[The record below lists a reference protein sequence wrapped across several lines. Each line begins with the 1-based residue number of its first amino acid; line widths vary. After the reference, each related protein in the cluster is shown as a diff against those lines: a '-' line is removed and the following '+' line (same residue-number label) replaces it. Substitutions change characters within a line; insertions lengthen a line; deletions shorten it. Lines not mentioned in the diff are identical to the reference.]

1 MPSPGRATA
10 KVVVCVSVSWRSSL
24 TTTKSIET
32 LTAEAAGSHGHGL
45 KRVLG
50 PWRLI
55 MLGIGDIIGAG
66 IFVLTG
72 LAAAQ
77 YAGPGILVSFVMAA
91 VACGFAALCYSEF
104 AAMIPISGSA
114 YTYAYATL
122 GELAAWIIGCLL
134 TLEYAVGPS
143 AVAVGWSGYVVS
155 LLRDLGV
162 VVPPAL
168 TAPPGT
174 VLVETAPRHWE
185 VLANVT
191 ERLAAQGIDPS
202 TLAHETGLFNALAAA
217 IVLVMTA
224 VLVRGIQ
231 ESANLNAVI
240 VVVKVAV
247 VLVFIGAGA
256 LYVRAEHWTPFIP
269 PNTGEFGRYGYT
281 GIVRGAAVVFFAYMG
296 FDAVTTA
303 AQEARN
309 PQRDLPIGILGS
321 LAGCAILY
329 MLVAIV
335 LTGLVPYTALNVP
348 DPIAVGVDATGLR
361 WLSPLV
367 KLGAIAGLSTV
378 ILVGMLAQSRI
389 FFTMAHDGLLPP
401 WVGRLH
407 PRFRTPHLVT
417 LVTGV
422 VMATLAAVTP
432 IGVLGELVSMGTLLT
447 FVIVCAGIIILRRTR
462 PDLPRPFRT
471 PWSPV
476 VPALGILTCGYLM
489 SGLPA
494 DTWLRLLAWMGAAT
508 LVYLGYGRRHS
519 KARLAAVGAT
529 RGG

>member
-1 MPSPGRATA
+1 M
-10 KVVVCVSVSWRSSL
+10 SWRTSL
-24 TTTKSIET
+24 TATKSIEA
-32 LTAEAAGSHGHGL
+32 LAAEASGAHAHSL

-50 PWRLI
+50 PGRLI

-91 VACGFAALCYSEF
+91 VACAFAALCYSEF

-122 GELAAWIIGCLL
+122 GEYAAWMIGCLM

-143 AVAVGWSGYVVS
+143 AVAVGWSGYVLS
-155 LLRDLGV
+155 LLRDVGIA
-162 VVPPAL
+162 VPAAL

-174 VLVETAPRHWE
+174 VLVETSPQHWE
-185 VLANVT
+185 VLANVAS
-191 ERLAAQGIDPS
+191 RLAAQGIDPA
-202 TLAHETGLFNALAAA
+202 TLAHTTGLFNVLAAG

-224 VLVRGIQ
+224 VLVVGVH

-240 VVVKVAV
+240 VVVKVSV
-247 VLVFIGAGA
+247 ILVFIGAGA
-256 LYVRAEHWTPFIP
+256 FYVRAEHWTPFIP
-269 PNTGEFGRYGYT
+269 ANTGEFGRFGYT
-281 GIVRGAAVVFFAYMG
+281 GVVRGAAVVFFAYMG
-296 FDAVTTA
+296 FDAVATA
-303 AQEARN
+303 AQEAKN

-329 MLVAIV
+329 ILVAIV
-335 LTGLVPYTALNVP
+335 LTGLVPYTALDVP

-389 FFTMAHDGLLPP
+389 FYTMAHDGLLPP
-401 WVGRLH
+401 WVGHLH
-407 PRFRTPHLVT
+407 PRYRTPHRIT

-422 VMATLAAVTP
+422 VMAVLAALTP

-447 FVIVCAGIIILRRTR
+447 FVIVCGGILILRRTR

-471 PWSPV
+471 PWSPL
-476 VPALGILTCGYLM
+476 VPILGMLTCGYLM
-489 SGLPA
+489 SGLPV
-494 DTWLRLLAWMGAAT
+494 DTWLRLVAWLAAGTVVYAA
-508 LVYLGYGRRHS
+508 YGRTHS
-519 KARLAAVGAT
+519 KAQLRLRADRAP
-529 RGG
+529 R